1 MGERQEGKRTG
12 KNCEERLARPV
23 TNQSSHEVRALQVG
37 TVYPGPAKLKPKVF
51 MTDYI

>member
-1 MGERQEGKRTG
+1 MGKRQEGKRTG

-37 TVYPGPAKLKPKVF
+37 TVHTAPAKLKPRVF
-51 MTDYI
+51 TTNYI